1 MDKRSK
7 ISDLDIFNKS
17 AKTDVKKE
25 VNAVNAAV
33 KDHVTKSFRLTKE
46 QAYKLQEYTRAIQ
59 PGHFM
64 ITEADIIRY
73 MILTFDV
80 KKAQADFFNVKE

>member
-17 AKTDVKKE
+17 DRPVKKD
-25 VNAVNAAV
+25 VSTDV
-33 KDHVTKSFRLTKE
+33 KDHVTKSFRLTRV
-46 QAYKLQEYTRAIQ
+46 QAEKLQEYTKAIQ

-73 MILTFDV
+73 MIENFDL
-80 KKAQADFFNVKE
+80 KKAQENFFIIK

>member
-1 MDKRSK
+1 MEKRSK

-17 AKTDVKKE
+17 DKSDKTKKDVSTD
-25 VNAVNAAV
+25 V
-33 KDHVTKSFRLTKE
+33 KDHVTKSFRLTRE
-46 QAYKLQEYTRAIQ
+46 QAEKLQEYTRAIQ

-73 MILTFDV
+73 MILHFDV
-80 KKAQADFFNVKE
+80 KKAQEDFFKPK

>member
-1 MDKRSK
+1 MEKRSK
-7 ISDLDIFNKS
+7 IADLDIFDKPSKPDLKN
-17 AKTDVKKE
+17 VKKE
-25 VNAVNAAV
+25 VG

-46 QAYKLQEYTRAIQ
+46 QAQKLQEYTQAIQ

-73 MILTFDV
+73 MILHFDLEAAR
-80 KKAQADFFNVKE
+80 KDFFIK

>member
-7 ISDLDIFNKS
+7 MSDLDIFNKP
-17 AKTDVKKE
+17 DKKE
-25 VNAVNAAV
+25 VKTTASPE
-33 KDHVTKSFRLTKE
+33 HVTKSFRLTKD
-46 QAYKLQEYTRAIQ
+46 QAELLKEYTEKIQ

-73 MILTFDV
+73 MILNFDL
-80 KKAQADFFNVKE
+80 KKAQEDFFKLK

>member
-1 MDKRSK
+1 MEKRSK
-7 ISDLDIFNKS
+7 ISDLDIFNKPVKS
-17 AKTDVKKE
+17 DVKEVKKE
-25 VNAVNAAV
+25 VS

-46 QAYKLQEYTRAIQ
+46 QAEKLQEYTRAIQ

-73 MILTFDV
+73 MILHFDI
-80 KKAQADFFNVKE
+80 KKAQEDFFKLKQL

>member
-7 ISDLDIFNKS
+7 MSDLDIFNKPN
-17 AKTDVKKE
+17 KKE
-25 VNAVNAAV
+25 VKTKASPE
-33 KDHVTKSFRLTKE
+33 HVTKSFRLTKD
-46 QAYKLQEYTRAIQ
+46 QAKLLKEYTEKIQ

-73 MILTFDV
+73 MILNFDL
-80 KKAQADFFNVKE
+80 KKAQEDFFKSK

>member
-7 ISDLDIFNKS
+7 MSDLDIFNKPGKS
-17 AKTDVKKE
+17 DIKKE
-25 VNAVNAAV
+25 GPAG
-33 KDHVTKSFRLTKE
+33 KDHVTKSFRLTRE
-46 QAYKLQEYTRAIQ
+46 QAEKLQEYTRAIQ

-73 MILTFDV
+73 MILHFDV
-80 KKAQADFFNVKE
+80 KKAQEEFFKLK

>member
-7 ISDLDIFNKS
+7 MSDLDIFNK
-17 AKTDVKKE
+17 TDKKE
-25 VNAVNAAV
+25 VRAAASE
-33 KDHVTKSFRLTKE
+33 HVTKSFRLTKD
-46 QAYKLQEYTRAIQ
+46 QAELLKEYTEKIQ

-73 MILTFDV
+73 MILNFDL
-80 KKAQADFFNVKE
+80 KKAQEDFFKSK

>member
-17 AKTDVKKE
+17 DKTKKDVSM
-25 VNAVNAAV
+25 AS
-33 KDHVTKSFRLTKE
+33 KDHVTKSFRLTRE
-46 QAYKLQEYTRAIQ
+46 QAEKLQEYTRAIQ

-64 ITEADIIRY
+64 ITEADVVRY
-73 MILTFDV
+73 MILHFDI
-80 KKAQADFFNVKE
+80 KKAQEDFFKLK

>member
-7 ISDLDIFNKS
+7 VSDLDIFSKP
-17 AKTDVKKE
+17 VKE
-25 VNAVNAAV
+25 VKTEVIHS

-46 QAYKLQEYTRAIQ
+46 QADKLQEYTRAIQ

-73 MILTFDV
+73 MILHFDV
-80 KKAQADFFNVKE
+80 EAAREDFFKI

>member
-7 ISDLDIFNKS
+7 MSNLDIFSKS
-17 AKTDVKKE
+17 DKADVKKE
-25 VNAVNAAV
+25 IK
-33 KDHVTKSFRLTKE
+33 KDMSEHVTKSFRLTKD
-46 QAYKLQEYTRAIQ
+46 QADKLKGYTQAIQ

-73 MILTFDV
+73 MILTFDL
-80 KKAQADFFNVKE
+80 KKAREDFFKIK

>member
-7 ISDLDIFNKS
+7 ISDLDIFNK
-17 AKTDVKKE
+17 ADRPVKKD
-25 VNAVNAAV
+25 VSIDV
-33 KDHVTKSFRLTKE
+33 KDHVTKSFRLTRE
-46 QAYKLQEYTRAIQ
+46 QADKLKEYTQAIA

-73 MILTFDV
+73 MILHFDV
-80 KKAQADFFNVKE
+80 KKAQEDFFKLK

>member
-17 AKTDVKKE
+17 DKTKKDVSTD
-25 VNAVNAAV
+25 V
-33 KDHVTKSFRLTKE
+33 KDHVTKSFRLTRE
-46 QAYKLQEYTRAIQ
+46 QAEKLQEYTRAIQ

-73 MILTFDV
+73 MILHFDV
-80 KKAQADFFNVKE
+80 KKAQEDFFIKLK

>member
-17 AKTDVKKE
+17 DKSDKTKKDVSTD
-25 VNAVNAAV
+25 V
-33 KDHVTKSFRLTKE
+33 KDHVTKSFRLTRE
-46 QAYKLQEYTRAIQ
+46 QAEKLQEYTRAIQ

-73 MILTFDV
+73 MILHFDV
-80 KKAQADFFNVKE
+80 KKAQEDFFKLK

>member
-1 MDKRSK
+1 MNKRSK

-17 AKTDVKKE
+17 GKPDKKE
-25 VNAVNAAV
+25 VSTDV
-33 KDHVTKSFRLTKE
+33 KDHVTKSFRLTRE
-46 QAYKLQEYTRAIQ
+46 QADKLKEYTKAIQ

-73 MILTFDV
+73 MIQNFNL
-80 KKAQADFFNVKE
+80 KEAQENFFKLKG